1 MLAVRICKNG
11 TEHYANFGEIVVT
24 LAVIKAVVNYVTNE
38 TFDIKK
44 IG

>member
-1 MLAVRICKNG
+1 MELNIMQI
-11 TEHYANFGEIVVT
+11 FGEIVVT

>member
-1 MLAVRICKNG
+1 MELNIMQI
-11 TEHYANFGEIVVT
+11 FGEIVT